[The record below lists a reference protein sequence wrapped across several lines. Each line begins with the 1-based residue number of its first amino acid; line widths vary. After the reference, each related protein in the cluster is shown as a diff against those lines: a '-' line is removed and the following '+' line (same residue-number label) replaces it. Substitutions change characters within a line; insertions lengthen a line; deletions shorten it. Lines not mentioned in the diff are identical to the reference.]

1 MSAKDRLLKNVL
13 IFSIGNFGSRFLV
26 FLLVPLFSFYL
37 STPEMGFYDMVVVT
51 VGLIVPVAS
60 LQLAE
65 SIYRWL
71 LDVEDEKLKVIVST
85 SLLSLSCAIFVV
97 LVLYLIGTYFFPLE
111 YRGIIGFYFIVM
123 CLYPFCLAIARGMKK
138 NKLYALSGIV
148 NSAVLVIVNW
158 VLLAVYSFGVES
170 LFIANILANIVSILM
185 IIYGTR
191 LWRYISALDF
201 SKPLLSEFISYS
213 LPLIPNA
220 VSWWFINSANRYI
233 ILFFLGQSSN
243 GIYALSSRLAMALY
257 AVNSIF
263 NLAWQ
268 ESAITEFN
276 KEHRDKLYSETFNR
290 YFILEMTLIILL
302 IPLSKIYVLNFV
314 AEAYIDSWKYIP
326 ILFIGVA
333 FATFSTFFATG
344 YMSAKKTMGAF
355 STTIIGAI
363 VNIVAAWLLVP
374 KIGLQGASIGLA
386 IGFVV
391 TWSLRVWQTQKFF
404 KITFDKS
411 KMIWITILTA
421 FALYLVFVLDNLWG
435 LIMFSISSSLVFV
448 FMNKPLIKSILL
460 KIRGGMRKAS

>member
-37 STPEMGFYDMVVVT
+37 STSEMGFYDMVVVT
-51 VGLIVPVAS
+51 IGLIIPVAS

-71 LDVEDEKLKVIVST
+71 LDVEVTELKRVIST
-85 SLLSLSCAIFVV
+85 SFLSLFCAILAILVV
-97 LVLYLIGTYFFPLE
+97 YLIGTHFYSLE
-111 YRGIIGFYFIVM
+111 YRGIIGVYFIVM
-123 CLYPFCLAIARGMKK
+123 CLYPFCLAVARGMKK
-138 NKLYALSGIV
+138 NKLYALSGLV

-158 VLLAVYSFGVES
+158 VLLAVFSFGVVS
-170 LFIANILANIVSILM
+170 LFIANILANIVSILL

-191 LWRYISALDF
+191 MWKYISALDF

-220 VSWWFINSANRYI
+220 ISWWFINSANRYI
-233 ILFFLGQSSN
+233 ILLFLGQGSN

-302 IPLSKIYVLNFV
+302 IPLSKIYVVNFV
-314 AEAYIDSWKYIP
+314 AEAYLDSWKYIP

-344 YMSAKKTMGAF
+344 YMSAKKTIGAF

-363 VNIVAAWLLVP
+363 VSIIIAWLLVP

-386 IGFVV
+386 IGFFV
-391 TWSLRVWQTQKFF
+391 TWLLRVWQTRKFF
-404 KITFDKS
+404 KVTFDKW
-411 KMIWITILTA
+411 KMVWIMILIA
-421 FALYLVFVLDNLWG
+421 LALYLVFLLDDLYG
-435 LIMFSISSSLVFV
+435 LITFAIVSTLVFI
-448 FMNKPLIKSILL
+448 FMNKSLIKSILL
-460 KIRGGMRKAS
+460 KIRVGVKKVA